1 MSFNLNYLADY
12 EFAIFDVVVQL
23 PVNSKESLRFN
34 QEKSCRMYMR
44 RILERES
51 LLFYKI
57 GARIEESDCP
67 EEAKEEIRNHLEL
80 LEELFVTD
88 VSKPRERIVFLRGDK
103 LTEWTD
109 LSVEEQLRVWRFVI
123 VQYNSV
129 RRLREH
135 FGRERYLVPGYYR
148 WTESPSCLLEMGNI
162 LWETKIVVANG
173 GVNTKKAFLNYLC
186 LFYDVSFPSNYNREL
201 YRMENRENPHKFW
214 SETSDKYLQWIQQR
228 LGESEEE

>member
-1 MSFNLNYLADY
+1 M
-12 EFAIFDVVVQL
+12 
-23 PVNSKESLRFN
+23 
-34 QEKSCRMYMR
+34 
-44 RILERES
+44 
-51 LLFYKI
+51 
-57 GARIEESDCP
+57 
-67 EEAKEEIRNHLEL
+67 
-80 LEELFVTD
+80 
-88 VSKPRERIVFLRGDK
+88 
-103 LTEWTD
+103 
-109 LSVEEQLRVWRFVI
+109 
-123 VQYNSV
+123 
-129 RRLREH
+129 
-135 FGRERYLVPGYYR
+135 PGYYR

>member
-1 MSFNLNYLADY
+1 MLWYNY
-12 EFAIFDVVVQL
+12 
-23 PVNSKESLRFN
+23 PKESLRFN

-109 LSVEEQLRVWRFVI
+109 LRGAITGLAVCD
-123 VQYNSV
+123 
-129 RRLREH
+129 
-135 FGRERYLVPGYYR
+135 
-148 WTESPSCLLEMGNI
+148 SPI
-162 LWETKIVVANG
+162 
-173 GVNTKKAFLNYLC
+173 
-186 LFYDVSFPSNYNREL
+186 
-201 YRMENRENPHKFW
+201 
-214 SETSDKYLQWIQQR
+214 
-228 LGESEEE
+228 